1 MRVETPW
8 VKAQDI
14 HRSVEGRPVWQYCE
28 RDDTLI
34 ITTVPKGF
42 SRDSAHCE
50 GIWWM
55 EIIRPPIPA
64 AVM

>member
-1 MRVETPW
+1 MIVVTEW
-8 VKAQDI
+8 VKAQD
-14 HRSVEGRPVWQYCE
+14 SQKSLAGCLAWQYCE

-34 ITTVPKGF
+34 IVTVPKTF
-42 SRDSAHCE
+42 SRESYHCD